1 MFCFLSYWCWQD
13 CWRCEVDTDLLSV
26 HRLSGQS
33 RRTEMLVVT
42 ALTSRPAR
50 GFQNCPALSVFFLFP
65 PARVLGCPG
74 LSWCLPWRQATPS
87 NTLGHSHSHT
97 EPSVQC
103 EILRWSCRAQEDR
116 QTESDWCCLKCVLCP
131 ALVGGC
137 PMVELRATP
146 RSTSPG
152 QHSPDMALK
161 LVRHQPLVL
170 PGATTDIVT
179 KLLWMFHLLI
189 SRHFINVGWV
199 SSVRRSRA
207 FHARHL
213 DSGSKLMTF

>member
-87 NTLGHSHSHT
+87 NTLGTQTVTLSHQSNVKYWDDHAEHRKT
-97 EPSVQC
+97 GRLSQTGAVWSVLYVQ
-103 EILRWSCRAQEDR
+103 LWLVAVPWWSWEQHH
-116 QTESDWCCLKCVLCP
+116 
-131 ALVGGC
+131 
-137 PMVELRATP
+137 
-146 RSTSPG
+146 G
-152 QHSPDMALK
+152 QHLQ
-161 LVRHQPLVL
+161 VNTVQ
-170 PGATTDIVT
+170 T
-179 KLLWMFHLLI
+179 W
-189 SRHFINVGWV
+189 
-199 SSVRRSRA
+199 RSNW
-207 FHARHL
+207 
-213 DSGSKLMTF
+213 